1 MERHLPN
8 LGEGYSCGSS
18 FELEHFGMPPR
29 PQPRPFKPEASQI
42 KSTPT
47 MMIIAQ
53 ASAASELEMEEEEE
67 EEEENDGAEKAEQ
80 VTLLTK
86 VHGSRPHGTFW
97 HRIPNPEAKSAQRIG
112 PSSLC
117 GF

>member
-67 EEEENDGAEKAEQ
+67 EEENDGAEKAEQ

-86 VHGSRPHGTFW
+86 VRGSRPHGTFW
-97 HRIPNPEAKSAQRIG
+97 NRMSNPGVRKESEEG
-112 PSSLC
+112 
-117 GF
+117 

>member
-53 ASAASELEMEEEEE
+53 ASAASELEMEEEKV
-67 EEEENDGAEKAEQ
+67 EEENDGAEKAEQ

-86 VHGSRPHGTFW
+86 VRGSRPHGTFW
-97 HRIPNPEAKSAQRIG
+97 NRMSNPGVRKESEEG
-112 PSSLC
+112 
-117 GF
+117 